1 MRQILQQALAFLP
14 VVAALAISSGCGSE
28 GSSEPASTISLS
40 GTVDAGYGSAGRIA
54 VAGGSIAVD
63 SAGNVFVGDLVV
75 TKFNAAG
82 SPAGDFVDGA
92 PAPAAQTH
100 VVVDLSGN
108 VYSVYAVADGH
119 FVLVK
124 RDATGWPVESFGQAG
139 RVDLNAVRSF
149 VSVGAVFVDGSGNV
163 YLDGVW
169 IPPLSAR
176 PVFHFIIKL
185 DSVGRQVTSFGA
197 GTDAS
202 LEVASILELQ
212 PARTSVDAAGNIF
225 VAYSFIPGTAVV
237 EKFDANGQPVAGFR
251 ADSTPTPCANPR
263 ALSRPLA
270 VARDAAGNTYVGGTC
285 FWGSETR
292 DRVFVVKLD
301 TSGRLVTA
309 FGEGGMVADFFVANP
324 VANPS
329 GAGMSTALTGLQPA
343 ADGGLYVA
351 ASAEDDPCAGVAIVK
366 LGADGRR
373 ADAFGSHGVATVD
386 LSIGAMMAVDS
397 SARLYVGGRV
407 RPTCPIT
414 LPATFAVYRLNG

>member
-149 VSVGAVFVDGSGNV
+149 VSVGDVFVDGSGNV

-237 EKFDANGQPVAGFR
+237 EKFDANGQPVLGNARSCFRREARCERAPRDGVRRGRHGGGLLRGEPGRESIRGRNVHCIDRAAAGR
-251 ADSTPTPCANPR
+251 R
-263 ALSRPLA
+263 WRPL
-270 VARDAAGNTYVGGTC
+270 R
-285 FWGSETR
+285 
-292 DRVFVVKLD
+292 
-301 TSGRLVTA
+301 GRL
-309 FGEGGMVADFFVANP
+309 GG
-324 VANPS
+324 
-329 GAGMSTALTGLQPA
+329 G
-343 ADGGLYVA
+343 
-351 ASAEDDPCAGVAIVK
+351 
-366 LGADGRR
+366 
-373 ADAFGSHGVATVD
+373 
-386 LSIGAMMAVDS
+386 
-397 SARLYVGGRV
+397 
-407 RPTCPIT
+407 
-414 LPATFAVYRLNG
+414 